1 MLNYLSDTL
10 QKKVEVLNITK
21 KVEKFDRIIY
31 SLPSDSIY
39 KQMLLESDNFI
50 AEQIL
55 MMASI
60 KLNDS
65 IAPEKVISYM
75 KENYLN
81 DLPQMKWVD
90 GSGLSRY
97 NLFTPKT
104 IVLLLDKIKNE
115 VPQDK
120 LLSMLPTGGK
130 TGTLKNYF
138 KYEPAYVFAK
148 TGSLS
153 NNQAL
158 SGYIKTKSGK
168 ILIFSFMENN
178 YLLPASEIRKQLE
191 PMFKNIYE
199 KY

>member
-1 MLNYLSDTL
+1 
-10 QKKVEVLNITK
+10 
-21 KVEKFDRIIY
+21 
-31 SLPSDSIY
+31 
-39 KQMLLESDNFI
+39 MLLESDNFI

-65 IAPEKVISYM
+65 IAPDKVISYM

-104 IVLLLDKIKNE
+104 IVLLLAKIKQE

-120 LLSMLPTGGK
+120 IIEHVTCRW
-130 TGTLKNYF
+130 KNRNF
-138 KYEPAYVFAK
+138 KELF
-148 TGSLS
+148 
-153 NNQAL
+153 
-158 SGYIKTKSGK
+158 
-168 ILIFSFMENN
+168 
-178 YLLPASEIRKQLE
+178 
-191 PMFKNIYE
+191 
-199 KY
+199 